1 MSSADEIDIL
11 MDDEPEAPVAPS
23 TPSSREG
30 EAEWDP
36 NAPDDEDEEEEE
48 EKEEEEESDGV
59 ESEGLDDDE
68 ADESAPGGSI
78 DAFFQPRTRRPTRR
92 SSTNGKKRQTTGRK
106 RKAKPSERSERWNR
120 RRKIA
125 DVMDDTELEDNTRKA
140 REAEAKRAKTI
151 DAILGNFSNLS
162 EDQLAVP
169 DDQEEKKLCLN
180 PVASDGTPPTGEE
193 GTEDAPIFIYK
204 DIVNKLKAHQV
215 IGARFLWGH
224 VAVEPQGFGCV
235 LADFMGLGKT
245 LQVITTVQG
254 FLSKQT
260 LDEDGDLR
268 QRHKHVLIL
277 APTICVRNWEAE
289 VVKWLGKKESRRLGL
304 FTLESSRE
312 KKMSDRVHVV
322 KKWHK
327 RGGLLIMGYE
337 LYRLLVLQS
346 SGEEKI
352 AAGNQKYA
360 HLIKQ
365 VYACLSNPGPDLIV
379 LDEGHRVRNHKSKLV
394 KALAHVKTT
403 RRIIL
408 TGYPLQN
415 HLEEYW
421 TMVNFARPDYLGSL
435 DEFKNRFVAPI
446 TNGQCIDSSDA
457 DLRLARQRA
466 FVLTRELR
474 SLVLRRDQQYL
485 FKQLPPKKEYVL
497 MCKLTDAQAQL
508 YREFLQRGVPTR
520 GDTGKVDVLGG
531 YHIALAISNHPDV
544 ICETYKRLEED
555 ERKGTSKKSK
565 RRGVSDIFG
574 VEDGGNDFDPYDDVP
589 ASRPTARRA
598 TPLTQSSGPRV
609 INDDD
614 DDDDEGEAALLDMLD
629 APSAGPTP
637 KLAPPPTSIAEWHRL
652 KFAQDF
658 MEKYV
663 PHQLEASGKMMI
675 LMELLSA
682 CQDVGDRVIIFSQ
695 SIPTL
700 DAIGLMISKHNK
712 YQRRHAKRLNYLRI
726 DGSTPQQDRF
736 REIAQFNDLEE
747 DVDLIMISTKAG
759 GEGINLCAGNRI
771 IIFDVCW
778 NPCNDSQ
785 SMCRSYRFG
794 QTKPVFVYRF
804 VTMGT
809 MEKKVY
815 DLQIRKEGVAKRI
828 VDEKTTERK
837 FMTSE
842 LQKYFDIGDF
852 EDSLL
857 HAQGKAADEE
867 ELAVQAIPHED
878 SVLENILTEMRD
890 RATTTTA
897 NENGEF
903 TAAGMLADRRCIID
917 WFEQETMFEEDLD
930 QQCTPD
936 EQKEIL
942 ESYTYFKAVQKLR
955 RGGTHLISREGM
967 LMKHCDQCRVPNEIY
982 PTSTTNVPVPSTI
995 ECTYCKKSISTAG
1008 AMPPSELPATG
1019 YPFMGHIP
1027 GAPLPAPG
1035 LIPSTSAVPGRL
1047 LVPPVAG
1054 AAPAVSSQ
1062 NGGRILPPHLQAVFD
1077 QQQRDTK
1084 QGTEKEQFDLLLRQ
1098 RIEQQRQLLV
1108 RKQAEIAA
1116 EVRRQERL
1124 TMKLSDR
1131 HLLVLRRGIK
1141 GCQDL
1146 KRKAEDC
1153 GATLAI
1159 EVNSQTTDIVSAMNK
1174 TDTLKWLKLNKL
1186 PGDVELHDDIWLRNE
1201 IAKEKGLPLI
1211 PRNSSSSS
1219 AATEPAATTGTA
1231 ATAVDSK
1238 VSIATTPVP
1247 ASISTNDQS
1256 PQTTVDSSSDFIE
1269 LLDSDDEE
1277 PPKPATN
1284 DQAASSN
1291 GADSRAPVPDEIDV
1305 IEIL

>member
-1 MSSADEIDIL
+1 MSELEELDVSMQE
-11 MDDEPEAPVAPS
+11 EEHRS
-23 TPSSREG
+23 NEG
-30 EAEWDP
+30 ETEWDP
-36 NAPDDEDEEEEE
+36 NAPDESVDEEENDDLESDDFDSEE
-48 EKEEEEESDGV
+48 EDA
-59 ESEGLDDDE
+59 E
-68 ADESAPGGSI
+68 ASVG
-78 DAFFQPRTRRPTRR
+78 AFFQPRAPRTRKATRQKTTET
-92 SSTNGKKRQTTGRK
+92 SNGARKKRK
-106 RKAKPSERSERWNR
+106 RKVTQSERTERWNR
-120 RRKIA
+120 RRTIA
-125 DVMDDTELEDNTRKA
+125 DIMDDEDLDDNTRKA
-140 REAEAKRAKTI
+140 REAEAKRAERI
-151 DAILGNFSNLS
+151 EAILGNFSSLS

-169 DDQEEKKLCLN
+169 EEEKENKTLCLN
-180 PVASDGTPPTGEE
+180 PMSADGAPPTGEE
-193 GTEDAPIFIYK
+193 GTEDAPIFVYP
-204 DIVNKLKAHQV
+204 DLVGKLKPHQV
-215 IGARFLWGH
+215 KGAKFLWSH
-224 VAVEPQGFGCV
+224 VAQEPEGFGCV

-245 LQVITTVQG
+245 LQVITTVQA
-254 FLSKQT
+254 FLSKMI
-260 LDEDGDLR
+260 LDEDGNLR

-289 VVKWLGKKESRRLGL
+289 VVKWLGKKEARHLGL

-312 KKMSDRVHVV
+312 KKMSDRVQVV
-322 KKWHK
+322 KRWHK
-327 RGGLLIMGYE
+327 RGGVLIMGYE

-352 AAGNQKYA
+352 AASNQKYA
-360 HLIKQ
+360 HLIKK
-365 VYACLSNPGPDLIV
+365 VYACLSDPGPDLIV

-446 TNGQCIDSSDA
+446 KNAQCIDSSEA

-466 FVLTRELR
+466 FVLTRELKP
-474 SLVLRRDQQYL
+474 LVLRRDQQYL

-508 YREFLQRGVPTR
+508 YRIFLQRGVPMR
-520 GDTGKVDVLGG
+520 GSSGMVDILGG

-544 ICETYKRLEED
+544 ICETYRRLEEE
-555 ERKGTSKKSK
+555 ERNGTSKKSK
-565 RRGVSDIFG
+565 RHGVSDIFG
-574 VEDGGNDFDPYDDVP
+574 VEDGGNDFDPYDNVP
-589 ASRPTARRA
+589 SSSAPRSRARAEPR
-598 TPLTQSSGPRV
+598 GPRV
-609 INDDD
+609 VNDD
-614 DDDDEGEAALLDMLD
+614 DDDDEGETALLDMLD
-629 APSAGPTP
+629 APSSARP
-637 KLAPPPTSIAEWHRL
+637 KPSPNIADEDWHRL
-652 KFAQDF
+652 KFAQEF
-658 MEKYV
+658 MESYV
-663 PHQLEASGKMMI
+663 PNQLEASGKMLI

-700 DAIGLMISKHNK
+700 NTIAMIISKHNK

-736 REIAQFNDLEE
+736 RQIAQFNDLEE

-837 FMTSE
+837 FMSSE
-842 LQKYFDIGDF
+842 LQTYFNIDDF

-857 HAQGKAADEE
+857 HAQGKAADGE
-867 ELAVQAIPHED
+867 ELAIQAIPHED

-890 RATTTTA
+890 RATTSATTT
-897 NENGEF
+897 ENGDG
-903 TAAGMLADRRCIID
+903 TSAAGMLADRRCIID

-930 QQCTPD
+930 QQCSLA

-942 ESYTYFKAVQKLR
+942 ETHIYFKAVRRLR
-955 RGGTHLISREGM
+955 SAGSHLISREGM
-967 LMKHCDQCRVPNEIY
+967 LMKQCDYCRVPNEIY
-982 PTSTTNVPVPSTI
+982 PTSTTHVPVPSSI
-995 ECTYCKKSISTAG
+995 ECGYCKRSISTSG
-1008 AMPPSELPATG
+1008 AVPPAELPAPGG
-1019 YPFMGHIP
+1019 YPFMPRVPI
-1027 GAPLPAPG
+1027 PAPG
-1035 LIPSTSAVPGRL
+1035 TIPSTTM
-1047 LVPPVAG
+1047 PPVPVSAATAAAAARKLGPIAAG
-1054 AAPAVSSQ
+1054 TAPPTTNSRV
-1062 NGGRILPPHLQAVFD
+1062 LPPHLQVLFD
-1077 QQQRDTK
+1077 QQQK
-1084 QGTEKEQFDLLLRQ
+1084 QRNELVLRQ
-1098 RIEQQRQLLV
+1098 QIEQQRKQLAAQ
-1108 RKQAEIAA
+1108 QAEIAA
-1116 EVRRQERL
+1116 KVRMQERL

-1146 KRKAEDC
+1146 KRKAEEC

-1159 EVNSQTTDIVSAMNK
+1159 EVNSQLTDIVSAMSK
-1174 TDTLKWLKLNKL
+1174 VETLKWLKLNKL
-1186 PGDVELHDDIWLRNE
+1186 PGDIELHDDIWLRNE
-1201 IAKEKGLPLI
+1201 IAKETGLPLI
-1211 PRNSSSSS
+1211 PVNSNGNT
-1219 AATEPAATTGTA
+1219 ATEPANAAATT
-1231 ATAVDSK
+1231 VDSK
-1238 VSIATTPVP
+1238 VAIATTPVP
-1247 ASISTNDQS
+1247 ASAAS
-1256 PQTTVDSSSDFIE
+1256 PQTTVDSNSDFID
-1269 LLDSDDEE
+1269 LLDSDGED
-1277 PPKPATN
+1277 PPKASSDN
-1284 DQAASSN
+1284 GAASGN
-1291 GADSRAPVPDEIDV
+1291 GVATRNENDV